1 MSTRYLGA
9 TFNKISSMRKR
20 FEQQL
25 QLGQLPISQIKLN
38 PKYRSGFPK
47 LVFALKELFLTPE
60 YNEQIFRILEAH
72 ILKGKKNTGRTG
84 MDLWILFVL
93 AQTRLC
99 LNISYDEL
107 HWMANMDKMLRQIMG
122 IEFDPDSDYRI
133 ESIEFEYQNIVDN
146 VSLLNDETVLELNQV
161 IVEMGHGVFKKKE
174 EEALRLKTDSFVV
187 ESNVHFPTDY
197 NLLWDSGRK
206 CIDVIEKFLNKY
218 NEITG
223 WRKLACWYR
232 GLKNAMRVLGQVG
245 KTGGKDKDI
254 RLLKAANDYLD
265 KAHLFLAKLEKE
277 KQNLPL
283 NDMQDLDLQI
293 QLEYYKSMLV
303 KHIDLVERRI
313 IKGETIAHSEKLFS
327 IFETYTEWITKGKQN
342 PSVELGKNFQI
353 TTYQFNLIVDC
364 KIMENQVD
372 KTMVISLA
380 DRVLNKFKVA
390 SWSFDKGFYSKDN
403 KTILELYIDHL
414 VMPKKGKLN
423 LAEKEHES
431 QLKFKKTRHQHSAV
445 ESNINELEHRGLDRC
460 PDRGYTHFKRY
471 VALGVCAYN
480 LHKIGAELL
489 RIEKQ
494 KEKELKQA
502 A

>member
-1 MSTRYLGA
+1 
-9 TFNKISSMRKR
+9 MRKR

-25 QLGQLPISQIKLN
+25 QLGQLPISEIKVN
-38 PKYRSGFPK
+38 PKYRFGFPK
-47 LVFALKELFLTPE
+47 LVLALKELFLTPE
-60 YNEQIFRILEAH
+60 YNEQIFKILEDH
-72 ILKGKKNTGRTG
+72 IQKGKKNTGRTG
-84 MDLWILFVL
+84 MDLWVLFVL

-107 HWMANMDKMLRQIMG
+107 CWMANMDKMLRQIMG
-122 IEFDPDSDYRI
+122 IEFDPNSNYRI
-133 ESIEFEYQNIVDN
+133 EPIEFEYQNIVDN
-146 VSLLNDETVLELNQV
+146 VSLLDDETVRQLNVV

-206 CIDVIEKFLNKY
+206 CIDIIEKFLKKY
-218 NEITG
+218 DEISG

-232 GLKNAMRVLGQVG
+232 GLKNAMRALGQVG
-245 KTGGKDKDI
+245 KAGGKDKES
-254 RLLKAANDYLD
+254 RLITAATDYLN
-265 KAHLFLAKLEKE
+265 KARLFLAKLEKE

-283 NDMQDLDLQI
+283 NDMQDMALQI
-293 QLEYYKSMLV
+293 ELDYYQSMLV

-313 IKGETIAHSEKLFS
+313 IKGETIAHEEKLFS
-327 IFETYTEWITKGKQN
+327 IFEPYTEWITKGKQN

-353 TTYQFNLIVDC
+353 TTDQYNLIIDY
-364 KIMENQVD
+364 KIMENEVD
-372 KTMVISLA
+372 KTTVIALA
-380 DRVLNKFKVA
+380 DRVLSKFSVA

-403 KTILELYIDHL
+403 KAILELYISHL

-423 LAEKEHES
+423 QLEKQQES
-431 QLKFKKTRHQHSAV
+431 QPKFKKTRHQHSAV

-460 PDRGYTHFKRY
+460 PDRGYAHFKRY
-471 VALGVCAYN
+471 VGLGVCAYN
-480 LHKIGAELL
+480 MHKIGAELL
-489 RIEKQ
+489 RIEQQ
-494 KEKELKQA
+494 KEKWLKQA

>member
-1 MSTRYLGA
+1 
-9 TFNKISSMRKR
+9 
-20 FEQQL
+20 
-25 QLGQLPISQIKLN
+25 
-38 PKYRSGFPK
+38 
-47 LVFALKELFLTPE
+47 
-60 YNEQIFRILEAH
+60 
-72 ILKGKKNTGRTG
+72 

-107 HWMANMDKMLRQIMG
+107 YRMANLDKMLREIMG
-122 IEFDPDSDYRI
+122 IEFDPNSGYYI
-133 ESIEFEYQNIVDN
+133 EPVEFEYQNIVDN

-206 CIDVIEKFLNKY
+206 CIDVIEKFLEKY

-223 WRKLACWYR
+223 WRKLASWHR

-245 KTGGKDKDI
+245 KTGGKDKDV
-254 RLLKAANDYLD
+254 RLLKAANDYLG
-265 KAHLFLAKLEKE
+265 KAQLFLEKLEK
-277 KQNLPL
+277 QSLPL
-283 NDMQDLDLQI
+283 SDMQDLDLQI
-293 QLEYYKSMLV
+293 KLEYYKSMLV

-313 IKGETIAHSEKLFS
+313 IKGETIAHNEKLFS

-353 TTYQFNLIVDC
+353 TTDQFNLIVDS

-372 KTMVISLA
+372 KTTVIALA
-380 DRVLNKFKVA
+380 DRVLNKFKVT

-403 KTILELYIDHL
+403 KAILGLYIHHL

-423 LAEKEHES
+423 LAEKQQES
-431 QLKFKKTRHQHSAV
+431 QHKFKKTRHGHSAV

-460 PDRGYTHFKRY
+460 PDRGYAHFKRY

-489 RIEKQ
+489 RIEKE